1 MKSKIVIAVF
11 FTVVI
16 SYLGWS
22 LFSLT
27 DEVQPQTETSKVVV
41 STKENNELKHA
52 QQELAAVKKSV
63 DEIIEEENLYSET
76 SAIIGKVSQ
85 FDSIKKNEYY
95 EFIISNFPELK
106 GQVNEY
112 REATRIHKER
122 LDTLTNRVKERNKEA
137 IASGS
142 ASQSLD
148 NDILYTQ
155 KQLVENARL
164 LGKQAMALN
173 EAIRQAALN

>member
-1 MKSKIVIAVF
+1 MKAKIVVAVF
-11 FTVVI
+11 GTVVI

-22 LFSLT
+22 LFGST
-27 DEVQPQTETSKVVV
+27 DEVQPQAETSKVVV
-41 STKENNELKHA
+41 STKENKEPKHS
-52 QQELAAVKKSV
+52 QQEVATVKKSV
-63 DEIIEEENLYSET
+63 DEIIEEANLYSEP
-76 SAIIGKVSQ
+76 SAIIEKVSQ

-122 LDTLTNRVKERNKEA
+122 LDTLTNRVKERNKDA

-148 NDILYTQ
+148 DDILYEQ

-164 LGKQAMALN
+164 LGKQAMVLN
-173 EAIRQAALN
+173 EAIRQVAFN